1 MKRNIGKRVNES
13 LRQLKEDMQELQ
25 RQMTHKSVY
34 AKQYYVE
41 QRRSPKHKK
50 RMFEYYEGNA

>member
-1 MKRNIGKRVNES
+1 MKRNISKRVNES

-34 AKQYYVE
+34 AKQYVE
-41 QRRSPKHKK
+41 QRRNPKHKK
-50 RMFEYYEGNA
+50 RLTDYYEGGV

>member
-34 AKQYYVE
+34 AKQHVVVN
-41 QRRSPKHKK
+41 RRPKHRK
-50 RMFEYYEGNA
+50 RYLEYINY